1 MRLASIS
8 QHTSR
13 LRRNRSKHF
22 IYLCYFGRRD
32 FDRTVHNGTSL
43 ASLSPEFE
51 PRRIIAHGEAK
62 RLFRSEFCV
71 TETVAAIVAAHRA
84 GQLSPAETIARSF
97 QRIRDHNDPAVF
109 ICLRDE
115 KDALA
120 EAESLRAKDATA
132 LPLFGVP
139 VAVKDNIDVLGLP
152 TTAACPAFAYTPSHD
167 ATAVARLRAAG
178 AIIIGKTNLDQF
190 ATGLVG
196 VRSPYGIPRNP
207 LRGDLLPGGSS
218 SGSAVAVA
226 AGLVPL
232 ALGTDTAGSGR
243 VPAMLNNIVGLKP
256 SLGMISTAG
265 VTPAC
270 RTLDCVSVFSLTVD
284 DAVTALA
291 AMTGPDGADP
301 FSRDRPLGAITSLPS
316 RLRLGV
322 PRSGQLIFFG
332 DKASEAA
339 YGDAVK
345 RWTALGATLVE
356 FDLEPFYETARL
368 LYEGPWVAERYLVIR
383 NLLASSPEAIHPV
396 TREIT
401 AAGARLTAA
410 ETFSALYRLQAL
422 RKIAERAFA
431 NMDAIVLPTAPT
443 AYTTAQVLANPIELN
458 SRLGTYTNFV
468 NLLDLCGLALPA
480 AMRSDGIPFGI
491 TLLAPAGKDAL
502 LASIGRVF
510 HSDTR
515 LPIGAKGLRQPPLAP
530 PPPKSEEDI
539 AIAVVGAHLSG
550 MALNG
555 ELRALGAQ
563 LLEAAVTAS
572 DYKLYALDTTPPKPG
587 MLRVEADTGASIELE
602 VWSLSASAFGK
613 FVAAVPPPLSIGT
626 IRLADGRSVKGFIV
640 EAAALD
646 SARDISSFGGWRAY
660 MAEKAAV

>member
-1 MRLASIS
+1 
-8 QHTSR
+8 
-13 LRRNRSKHF
+13 
-22 IYLCYFGRRD
+22 
-32 FDRTVHNGTSL
+32 
-43 ASLSPEFE
+43 
-51 PRRIIAHGEAK
+51 
-62 RLFRSEFCV
+62 V
-71 TETVAAIVAAHRA
+71 TGTVAAIVAAHRA
-84 GQLSPAETIARSF
+84 GKLSPVETIARSYR
-97 QRIRDHNDPAVF
+97 RIRDHDDPAIF
-109 ICLRDE
+109 ISLRDE

-120 EAESLRAKDATA
+120 EAESLTAKDAAA

-152 TTAACPAFAYTPSHD
+152 TTAACPAFAYTPAHD

-196 VRSPYGIPRNP
+196 VRSPYGIPGNP
-207 LRGDLLPGGSS
+207 IRGDLIPGGSS
-218 SGSAVAVA
+218 SGSAVAVS

-243 VPAMLNNIVGLKP
+243 VPALLNNIVGLKP
-256 SLGMISTAG
+256 SLGMVSTAG
-265 VTPAC
+265 VAPAC

-284 DAVTALA
+284 DAVTALGA
-291 AMTGPDGADP
+291 IAGPDGADP
-301 FSRDRPLGAITSLPS
+301 FSRDRPLGEMTPFPAK
-316 RLRLGV
+316 LRLGV
-322 PRSGQLIFFG
+322 PRNGQLIFFG

-339 YGDAVK
+339 YGDALK

-383 NLLASSPEAIHPV
+383 NLLASSPDAIHPV

-431 NMDAIVLPTAPT
+431 NMDAVVLPTAPT
-443 AYTTAQVLANPIELN
+443 VYTTAQVLADPILLN

-480 AMRSDGIPFGI
+480 SFRPDGIPFGI
-491 TLLAPAGKDAL
+491 TLLAPAGRDAL
-502 LASIGRVF
+502 VASIGRVF
-510 HSDTR
+510 HADTG
-515 LPIGAKGLRQPPLAP
+515 LAVGARGMAQPALAP
-530 PPPKSEEDI
+530 LKASTASGEI

-555 ELRALGAQ
+555 ELKTLGAR
-563 LLEAAVTAS
+563 LVETAVTAP
-572 DYKLYALDTTPPKPG
+572 DYKLYALPGVPARPG
-587 MLRVEADTGASIELE
+587 MLRVEAGRGSPIELE
-602 VWSLSASAFGK
+602 VWALSAASFGQ
-613 FVAAVPPPLSIGT
+613 FVAAVPAPLTIGT
-626 IRLADGRSVKGFIV
+626 VRLGHGGSVKGFLV
-640 EAAALD
+640 EAAGIED
-646 SARDISSFGGWRAY
+646 ARDISAFGGWRAY
-660 MAEKAAV
+660 MAQVAAE